1 LAGVT
6 EGLVLEPDAVPLT
19 PPVVVADSI
28 VVDVKTGVTTAVPFV
43 YTGGTTA
50 ADVAGA
56 LVVIMEVDI
65 AGSEVEVELGLR
77 VVLVDPLTTT
87 VTVVLAL
94 EVEAPEVVLE
104 AAVVELEAWPPV
116 REKVGVS

>member
-1 LAGVT
+1 MPLA
-6 EGLVLEPDAVPLT
+6 
-19 PPVVVADSI
+19 PPVVIADST
-28 VVDVKTGVTTAVPFV
+28 VVDVMTGVTTAVPFV
-43 YTGGTTA
+43 YTGGRMEA
-50 ADVAGA
+50 IVAGA
-56 LVVIMEVDI
+56 LVVMMEVDSV
-65 AGSEVEVELGLR
+65 GSEVELGLR

-104 AAVVELEAWPPV
+104 TAAVVLEVWPPV